1 MSSIKNPIRTIVVG
15 GTSSA
20 SGANYWNLSGNN
32 INNNNSGA
40 VGINTSNPDISYS
53 LDVSGSV
60 NIRGNLV
67 VNGSPVSGPSYTY
80 SREHTIVQSNITS
93 GIPITFFEIF
103 QGPGGGSIFSY
114 NIASVNN
121 VRLLGI
127 SNNLGGGIAF
137 LCPTTLSNITG
148 SINFGF
154 ADTSANDISLNIY
167 KTSITNAYTSFAT
180 GATLLS
186 SSRFVYTP
194 SVPPSPLISSSLAN
208 ITVPVNI
215 TSAGLTN
222 NDIVYVACQLLPI
235 SPTQPFVNRLT
246 LRYTLNFS

>member
-1 MSSIKNPIRTIVVG
+1 MTSIRSPIRTIVIG
-15 GTSSA
+15 GGGGGGG
-20 SGANYWNLSGNN
+20 GANYWNLSGNN
-32 INNNNSGA
+32 INNNNSGS

-80 SREHTIVQSNITS
+80 SREHTIVQANVAS
-93 GIPITFFEIF
+93 GSPITFFEIF
-103 QGPGGGSIFSY
+103 QGSGGGNTFSY
-114 NIASVNN
+114 NIATTST
-121 VRLLGI
+121 VRLLGTSGI
-127 SNNLGGGIAF
+127 SGGGIAF

-194 SVPPSPLISSSLAN
+194 SSVAN

-222 NDIVYVACQLLPI
+222 NDIVYVACQLLPL
-235 SPTQPFVNRLT
+235 SPTQPFANRVT

>member
-1 MSSIKNPIRTIVVG
+1 MSSIRSPTKTIVIS
-15 GTSSA
+15 GTP

-32 INNNNSGA
+32 INNNNSGV

-60 NIRGNLV
+60 NVRGNLV

-80 SREHTIVQSNITS
+80 SREHYLMSQTAGSSPYNTTS
-93 GIPITFFEIF
+93 PMTFFERIAGD
-103 QGPGGGSIFSY
+103 QSPAGMVIGGAQTTS
-114 NIASVNN
+114 NIS
-121 VRLLGI
+121 LLTT
-127 SNNLGGGIAF
+127 SNNNGGIAF
-137 LCPTTLSNITG
+137 ICPTTLSNITG

-154 ADTSANDISLNIY
+154 RDTSANDISLNIY

-186 SSRFVYTP
+186 SSRFIYNTP
-194 SVPPSPLISSSLAN
+194 TAVAN
-208 ITVPVNI
+208 ITVPVNV

-222 NDIVYVACQLLPI
+222 NDIVYVAFQMLPGA
-235 SPTQPFVNRLT
+235 SSNLRFAM
-246 LRYTLNFS
+246 RYTLGFS

>member
-1 MSSIKNPIRTIVVG
+1 MSSIRSPVKTIVIAS
-15 GTSSA
+15 GTP

-32 INNNNSGA
+32 INNNNSGS
-40 VGINTSNPDISYS
+40 VGINNSNPNISYS

-60 NIRGNLV
+60 NISGNLV

-80 SREHTIVQSNITS
+80 SRENSFTS
-93 GIPITFFEIF
+93 QTGSTAVYNSFLPIAFVVRNDNATVTYNVATTNNTSLIN
-103 QGPGGGSIFSY
+103 GG
-114 NIASVNN
+114 V
-121 VRLLGI
+121 
-127 SNNLGGGIAF
+127 AF

-154 ADTSANDISLNIY
+154 GDPSANDISLNIY
-167 KTSITNAYTSFAT
+167 KTSITNAYTSFST
-180 GATLLS
+180 GATLLF

-194 SVPPSPLISSSLAN
+194 SAIAN

-222 NDIVYVACQLLPI
+222 NDIVYVAFQMLRPSQTGNSLRF
-235 SPTQPFVNRLT
+235 TM
-246 LRYTLNFS
+246 RYTLNFS

>member
-1 MSSIKNPIRTIVVG
+1 MSSIRSPTKTIVIS
-15 GTSSA
+15 GTP

-32 INNNNSGA
+32 INNNNSGV

-53 LDVSGSV
+53 LDVSGSA

-80 SREHTIVQSNITS
+80 SREHNFINLTMAVYNNDRVYTFYERYDPTSSPNSFITGINDLSNTTLINATLN
-93 GIPITFFEIF
+93 G
-103 QGPGGGSIFSY
+103 QGGY
-114 NIASVNN
+114 
-121 VRLLGI
+121 
-127 SNNLGGGIAF
+127 AF

-154 ADTSANDISLNIY
+154 RDLSSNDISLNIY
-167 KTSITNAYTSFAT
+167 KTSITNAYTNFNT
-180 GATLLS
+180 GTTLLF
-186 SSRFVYTP
+186 SSRFIYNTQPNV
-194 SVPPSPLISSSLAN
+194 AN

-222 NDIVYVACQLLPI
+222 NDIVFVAFRTLPL
-235 SPTQPFVNRLT
+235 SSNGTGSQGRLT
-246 LRYTLNFS
+246 MRYTLSFS